1 MQLRWRHAAPWI
13 LGCAVLALA
22 GGAALVRWDIAQ
34 RRDAFA
40 TDARIV
46 HRLLSQRAVE
56 IDATLATLSLLD
68 TTAGAAEAAQRLPAL
83 HPTVLRVL
91 RRAGD
96 AAWSEASLDVALRDA
111 EPTSRRERRAVLATI
126 DADRGHYVLV
136 LAGAAGLSHALIV
149 DAARLVDADTW
160 PLARDGPVR
169 VELRHGGAVLVL
181 QPGADRAA
189 RPLGLTPGFVAAKTL
204 DAPSQPFEVHLQRAT
219 GPAHWPW
226 SALVAWALISATLV
240 GAAAAV
246 QRQRTAR
253 RRAEDLLRLGQV
265 ARLNTL
271 GEMAAGLA
279 HELNQPLA
287 AVLANAQAAR
297 RRLAG
302 ASMVSPRDTG
312 DPSDENDDL
321 AQAREAIEQVV
332 AQARRA
338 SDVVQRLR
346 RSVEARGAP
355 AALQPVALDATVRDA
370 LHLLDPRLRRDRIEL
385 TQALDAVTVTAD
397 PVALEQ
403 IVHNL
408 LLNALQALED
418 TPAARR
424 RLEVR
429 TAMAGD
435 GGVLTVADCGPGI
448 PPELLPRLFQP
459 FATAR
464 EGGLGLGLSLSETL
478 AAGMG
483 GSLAG
488 GNRDGGG
495 AEFRLVLPLAAARG
509 TA

>member
-1 MQLRWRHAAPWI
+1 MLLRWRHSAPWI
-13 LGCAVLALA
+13 LGWAALALA

-68 TTAGAAEAAQRLPAL
+68 TTTGAADAAQRLPAL

-96 AAWSEASLDVALRDA
+96 AAWSEASLDAALRDA
-111 EPTSRRERRAVLATI
+111 EPASRRDRRAVLATI
-126 DADRGHYVLV
+126 DAARGHYVLV
-136 LAGAAGLSHALIV
+136 LAGAAGLSHALVV

-181 QPGADRAA
+181 QPGADRAE
-189 RPLGLTPGFVAAKTL
+189 RPVGLTRGFVAAKTL
-204 DAPSQPFEVHLQRAT
+204 DAPSQPFEVNLQRAT
-219 GPAHWPW
+219 GPAQWPW
-226 SALVAWALISATLV
+226 ATLVAWALISATLV

-297 RRLAG
+297 RWLAG
-302 ASMVSPRDTG
+302 ASVASPRDTA
-312 DPSDENDDL
+312 DPSDDDDL
-321 AQAREAIEQVV
+321 VQAREAIVQVV

-346 RSVEARGAP
+346 RSVEARGTP
-355 AALQPVALDATVRDA
+355 AALQPVALDAVVSEA
-370 LHLLDPRLRRDRIEL
+370 LHLLDPRLRRDRIEV
-385 TQALDAVTVTAD
+385 THALEHVTVTAD

-408 LLNALQALED
+408 LLNALQALEA

-429 TAMAGD
+429 TAVGGD

-495 AEFRLVLPLAAARG
+495 AEFRLVLPLAVAKGKA
-509 TA
+509 

>member
-1 MQLRWRHAAPWI
+1 MQLRWRHTAPWI
-13 LGCAVLALA
+13 LAWAVLALA
-22 GGAALVRWDIAQ
+22 GGVALVRWDIAQ

-68 TTAGAAEAAQRLPAL
+68 TTAGDADAAQRLPAL

-96 AAWSEASLDVALRDA
+96 AAWSEASLDAALRDA
-111 EPTSRRERRAVLATI
+111 EPTSRRDRRAVLAII
-126 DADRGHYVLV
+126 DAARGRYVLV
-136 LAGAAGLSHALIV
+136 LAGAAGLSHALVV

-219 GPAHWPW
+219 GPAQWPW
-226 SALVAWALISATLV
+226 AALVAWVLVSATLV

-246 QRQRTAR
+246 QRQRTAL

-297 RRLAG
+297 RRLDG
-302 ASMVSPRDTG
+302 ASVASPRDIADPG
-312 DPSDENDDL
+312 DDDDL
-321 AQAREAIEQVV
+321 MQAREAIVQVV

-346 RSVEARGAP
+346 RSVEARGTPAP
-355 AALQPVALDATVRDA
+355 LQPVALDATVRDA
-370 LHLLDPRLRRDRIEL
+370 LHLLDPRLRRDRIDVA
-385 TQALDAVTVTAD
+385 QALDAVTVTAD

-418 TPAARR
+418 TPEARR

-429 TAMAGD
+429 TAMVGD
-435 GGVLTVADCGPGI
+435 GGVLTVADGGPGI

-464 EGGLGLGLSLSETL
+464 QGGLGLGLSLSETL

>member
-1 MQLRWRHAAPWI
+1 MQLRWRHTVPWI
-13 LGCAVLALA
+13 LGWAVLALA
-22 GGAALVRWDIAQ
+22 GGVALVRWDIAQ

-68 TTAGAAEAAQRLPAL
+68 TTAGAADAAQRLPAL

-96 AAWSEASLDVALRDA
+96 AAWPEASLDAALRDA
-111 EPTSRRERRAVLATI
+111 EPTSRRDRRAVLATI
-126 DADRGHYVLV
+126 DAARGHYVLV
-136 LAGAAGLSHALIV
+136 LAGAAGLSHALVV
-149 DAARLVDADTW
+149 DAARLIDADTW

-219 GPAHWPW
+219 GPAQWPW
-226 SALVAWALISATLV
+226 AALVAWVLISATLV

-297 RRLAG
+297 RRLDG
-302 ASMVSPRDTG
+302 ASVASPPDPG
-312 DPSDENDDL
+312 DDDDL
-321 AQAREAIEQVV
+321 TQAREAIVQVV

-346 RSVEARGAP
+346 RSVEARGTPAP
-355 AALQPVALDATVRDA
+355 PQPVALDATVRDA
-370 LHLLDPRLRRDRIEL
+370 LHLLDPRLRRDRIDVA
-385 TQALDAVTVTAD
+385 QALDAVTVMAD

-418 TPAARR
+418 TPEARR

-429 TAMAGD
+429 TAMVGD
-435 GGVLTVADCGPGI
+435 GGVLTVADGGPGI

-464 EGGLGLGLSLSETL
+464 QGGLGLGLSLSETL

-495 AEFRLVLPLAAARG
+495 AEFRLVLPLAASRG